1 MFGND
6 VLPAILYIV
15 DPVTVCTVRRRYTIG
30 KTVNQQKVHNRYT
43 IGRTVNQEKDKNK

>member
-1 MFGND
+1 MYDSVFGND

-15 DPVTVCTVRRRYTIG
+15 DPGTVCTVRR
-30 KTVNQQKVHNRYT
+30 RYT

>member
-1 MFGND
+1 MYNSVFGND

-15 DPVTVCTVRRRYTIG
+15 DPGTVCTVRR
-30 KTVNQQKVHNRYT
+30 HYT